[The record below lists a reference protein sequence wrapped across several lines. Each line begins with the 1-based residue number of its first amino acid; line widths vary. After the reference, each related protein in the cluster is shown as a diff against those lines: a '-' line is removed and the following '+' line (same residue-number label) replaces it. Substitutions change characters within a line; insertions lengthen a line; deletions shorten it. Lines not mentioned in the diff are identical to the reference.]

1 MRIGIFDSGLGG
13 ITVLK
18 NLLDRYYD
26 NEYIYYGDTKNVP
39 YGNKS
44 IDELKQLSS
53 NIIEFLIDKKVDMII
68 IACGTVSSNISDYLK
83 EKYDI
88 KIVDIVSP
96 TIKYLN
102 ESDYNKIGVI
112 ATHNTINSRIFSKN
126 INKDVK
132 EVECP
137 LFVPMIENNDYDK
150 LDECLDLYLSNLK
163 DREVIVLGCTH
174 YPVIKDKIQDYLKN
188 SNIINMADNITIT
201 NTGKNNVELY
211 FTYINDTIQSNIK
224 SILKSYNYSLKNI
237 E

>member
-44 IDELKQLSS
+44 IEELKRLSS

-102 ESDYNKIGVI
+102 ESNYNKIGVI

-137 LFVPMIENNDYDK
+137 LFVPMIESNNYEK

-163 DREVIVLGCTH
+163 DRDVIVLGCTH
-174 YPVIKDKIQDYLKN
+174 YPVIKNQIQDYLKN
-188 SNIINMADNITIT
+188 SNIINMADNISIS
-201 NTGKNNVELY
+201 NDGKNNVELY
-211 FTYINDTIQSNIK
+211 FTYINDTIKDNIK
-224 SILKSYNYSLKNI
+224 SIMKSYKYSLKNI